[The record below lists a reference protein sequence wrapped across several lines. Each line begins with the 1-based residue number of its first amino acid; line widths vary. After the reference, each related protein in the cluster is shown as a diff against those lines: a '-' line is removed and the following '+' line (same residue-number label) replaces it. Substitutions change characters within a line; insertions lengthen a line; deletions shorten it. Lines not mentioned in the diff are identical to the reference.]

1 MSFIQA
7 TRKDRKKL
15 LSLEDQGLQSKDTCL
30 RGLGE
35 VTRGNVCG
43 GRVFNSLGC
52 FSQRCHLQQSR
63 RRPLPGCATST
74 ISDFRTPRA
83 SETRGL
89 VRVSWVTS
97 MPPPPR
103 TKVRVRKEMKM
114 ENAGSTVLYTN
125 LLLSLPSLTS
135 I

>member
-7 TRKDRKKL
+7 TGKDRKKL

-35 VTRGNVCG
+35 VTRGKVCG

-74 ISDFRTPRA
+74 ISDFRKPRA

-97 MPPPPR
+97 MLRPPR
-103 TKVRVRKEMKM
+103 TKVRVRMEIEM
-114 ENAGSTVLYTN
+114 ENTGGTILYIN
-125 LLLSLPSLTS
+125 ILLSLSSLAS